1 MAEGWEGD
9 KFGDAS
15 DGVSEYWNKAAAT
28 FHQTITLPA
37 GDYKLTVV
45 ALQRTDMAG
54 VVYAGDAQKTIA
66 QATTAEANN
75 RGQAAAWFNAGN
87 GVNEIK
93 FTMAEA
99 GEIEIGLITDNTTGD
114 HWTVWQSFKIEKL
127 APVPPVAFTVTPNI
141 ASGTQAEFTTV
152 EAGSALKLTVSTENL
167 EANGYNPED
176 ITLNIATIFASRW
189 SDKGFAMG
197 TNENPPYMKENI
209 ALPLA
214 EEVTLAE
221 DIFGTDYPFIQSITL
236 RGISLMKG
244 EEQIAAI
251 NELIVIRFI
260 EVYENGAPV
269 GIKAIATEG
278 EKADIYDLSGRKVEK
293 VQRGGI
299 YIINGKKVSMK

>member
-1 MAEGWEGD
+1 
-9 KFGDAS
+9 
-15 DGVSEYWNKAAAT
+15 
-28 FHQTITLPA
+28 
-37 GDYKLTVV
+37 
-45 ALQRTDMAG
+45 
-54 VVYAGDAQKTIA
+54 
-66 QATTAEANN
+66 
-75 RGQAAAWFNAGN
+75 
-87 GVNEIK
+87 
-93 FTMAEA
+93 
-99 GEIEIGLITDNTTGD
+99 
-114 HWTVWQSFKIEKL
+114 
-127 APVPPVAFTVTPNI
+127 
-141 ASGTQAEFTTV
+141 
-152 EAGSALKLTVSTENL
+152 
-167 EANGYNPED
+167 
-176 ITLNIATIFASRW
+176 
-189 SDKGFAMG
+189 
-197 TNENPPYMKENI
+197 MKENI